1 MGAVNTDTN
10 IATTNMVVK
19 STTTGGGTTHN
30 LTAKMNITGGGQ
42 TYAPKNV
49 TANSYGGGNT
59 INHNVKVSR
68 RWW

>member
-1 MGAVNTDTN
+1 MVVQRLIIIRAVNTDTN

-49 TANSYGGGNT
+49 TA
-59 INHNVKVSR
+59 ILMVVEIQ
-68 RWW
+68 